1 MPTTPF
7 ALLKVVDATDIGCFL
22 DQGQDKDL
30 FLPRS
35 EEYADVR
42 IGDMVVVAIYEDKQ
56 GRPCSSMRLDKFTN
70 KDITGLTP
78 GQQVDIIIYANT
90 DLGFKALINKEF
102 AGLLYNNE
110 VFQKLSY
117 GENLKAYVKAVR
129 PDGKV
134 DLVLQPFG
142 NLGADDLGLKIIEA
156 LEDAGGFLAVNDK
169 TDAEVI
175 YKMFGVSKKKFKIA
189 LGAIYKK
196 RLITVD
202 DKGIKL
208 V

>member
-1 MPTTPF
+1 MPTPF
-7 ALLKVVDATDIGCFL
+7 AILKVVDATDIGCFL

-42 IGDMVVVAIYEDKQ
+42 IGDHVVVAIYEDKQ

-70 KDITGLTP
+70 KESSSLTP

-110 VFQKLSY
+110 VFQKLTY
-117 GENLKAYVKAVR
+117 GQELKAYVKEVR

-134 DLVLQPFG
+134 DLILQPFG
-142 NLGADDLGLKIIEA
+142 NKGADDLGLRIIEA
-156 LEDAGGFLAVNDK
+156 IEDAGGFLAVTDK

-196 RLITVD
+196 RLITID
-202 DKGIKL
+202 DKGIRL
-208 V
+208 I

>member
-1 MPTTPF
+1 MPTPF
-7 ALLKVVDATDIGCFL
+7 AILKVVDATDIGCFL

-35 EEYADVR
+35 EEYEDVR
-42 IGDMVVVAIYEDKQ
+42 IGDQVLVAIYEDKQ
-56 GRPCSSMRLDKFTN
+56 GRPCSSMRLDKFT
-70 KDITGLTP
+70 KKEITGLTP
-78 GQQVDIIIYANT
+78 GQQVDILIYAFT
-90 DLGFKALINKEF
+90 DLGFKALINQEF
-102 AGLLYNNE
+102 AGLLYKNE
-110 VFQKLSY
+110 VFQPLKYAES
-117 GENLKAYVKAVR
+117 LKAYVKEVR

-142 NLGADDLGLKIIEA
+142 NKGADDLGLKIIEA
-156 LEDAGGFLAVNDK
+156 LEDAGGTLAITDK

-202 DKGIKL
+202 EKGIKL